1 MSHDEEVKPKSR
13 TKLWFLVHSW
23 LAMPIWLFV
32 FFVCLTG
39 SIATVSQEIIW
50 LVDPSV
56 RANQPADQTRVLTYD
71 EIIDVVHS
79 TAPEVYIENI
89 TRPVK
94 SQFAL
99 SASVSYPDST
109 TATIYINPYTGAIQ
123 GTASGF
129 DFRQFIRAIHGWLLL
144 PFDNGF
150 TFFSIGWYIVSF
162 LGIPMLLS
170 LMTGLMVYKRFWR
183 GFFSPRLRINRG
195 SRVFWG
201 DFHRLAGIWS
211 IPFILIISITGIWF
225 LIQALLF
232 DNSISISSSGP
243 PIYVAREDVPTNMG
257 DEPPMISP
265 SDAVAVVTQ
274 QYPNVKPE
282 RVSVPGNT
290 YNHYIVNGRSQSY
303 PLIIEHFSV
312 NPYNGKIEKTKRL
325 SDHSSLELVTES
337 MRPLHTGDFVGL
349 TLKLVYFFFG
359 LLLTMMVFSG
369 MSIWTK
375 RTFKASQ
382 AVIRERKATHTRQ
395 SNQHPLQAKGEVS
408 S

>member
-1 MSHDEEVKPKSR
+1 MSHDDEIKPKSR

-39 SIATVSQEIIW
+39 SIATVSQEIVW
-50 LVDPSV
+50 LIDPAV
-56 RANQPADQTRVLTYD
+56 RANQPSDKTRILNYD
-71 EIIDVVHS
+71 EIIDVVHQAS
-79 TAPEVYIENI
+79 PQVYIERI

-99 SASVSYPDST
+99 SAVVSYPDST
-109 TATIYINPYTGAIQ
+109 TATVYINPYTGAIQ

-129 DFRQFIRAIHGWLLL
+129 DFRQFIRAVHGWLLL
-144 PFDNGF
+144 PFDNGY
-150 TFFSIGWYIVSF
+150 TFYSFGWYIVSF

-170 LMTGLMVYKRFWR
+170 LITGLVVYKRFWR
-183 GFFSPRLRINRG
+183 GFFSPRLRFNRG

-211 IPFILIISITGIWF
+211 IPFILIISVTGIWF
-225 LIQALLF
+225 LIQAALF
-232 DNSISISSSGP
+232 DNSISISSDGP
-243 PIYVAREDVPTNMG
+243 PIYVAREDVPSSIG
-257 DEPPMISP
+257 DEPAIISP

-274 QYPNVKPE
+274 AYPNVTAE

-290 YNHYIVNGRSQSY
+290 YNHYVVDGRSQRY
-303 PLIIEHFSV
+303 PLIIERFSV
-312 NPYNGKIEKTKRL
+312 NPYNGNIEKAKRL
-325 SDHSSLELVTES
+325 SDHTSLELVTES

-369 MSIWTK
+369 MTIWTK

-382 AVIRERKATHTRQ
+382 AIMRERSQQKKQRSHQ
-395 SNQHPLQAKGEVS
+395 PVLQAKGEAS
-408 S
+408 

>member
-1 MSHDEEVKPKSR
+1 MSHNDEIKPKSR

-39 SIATVSQEIIW
+39 SIATVSQEIVW
-50 LVDPSV
+50 LIDPAV
-56 RANQPADQTRVLTYD
+56 RANQPSDKTRILNYD
-71 EIIDVVHS
+71 EIIDVVHQAS
-79 TAPEVYIENI
+79 PQVYIERI

-99 SASVSYPDST
+99 SAVVSYPDST
-109 TATIYINPYTGAIQ
+109 TATVYINPYTGAIQ

-129 DFRQFIRAIHGWLLL
+129 DFRQFIRAVHGWLLL
-144 PFDNGF
+144 PFDNGY
-150 TFFSIGWYIVSF
+150 TFYSFGWYIVSF

-170 LMTGLMVYKRFWR
+170 LITGLVVYKRFWR
-183 GFFSPRLRINRG
+183 GFFSPRLRFNRG

-211 IPFILIISITGIWF
+211 IPFILIISVTGIWF
-225 LIQALLF
+225 LIQAALF
-232 DNSISISSSGP
+232 DNSISISSDGP
-243 PIYVAREDVPTNMG
+243 PIYVAREDVPSSIG
-257 DEPPMISP
+257 DEPAMISP

-274 QYPNVKPE
+274 AYPNVTAE

-290 YNHYIVNGRSQSY
+290 YNHYVVDGRSQRY
-303 PLIIEHFSV
+303 PLIIERFSV
-312 NPYNGKIEKTKRL
+312 NPYNGNIEKAKRL
-325 SDHSSLELVTES
+325 SDHTSLELVTES

-369 MSIWTK
+369 MTIWTK

-382 AVIRERKATHTRQ
+382 AIMRERSQQKKQRSHQ
-395 SNQHPLQAKGEVS
+395 PVLQAKGEAS
-408 S
+408 

>member
-1 MSHDEEVKPKSR
+1 MSHDDEIKPKSR

-39 SIATVSQEIIW
+39 SIATVSQEIVW
-50 LVDPSV
+50 LIDPAV
-56 RANQPADQTRVLTYD
+56 RANQPSDKTRILNYA
-71 EIIDVVHS
+71 EIIDVVHQAS
-79 TAPEVYIENI
+79 PQVYIERI

-99 SASVSYPDST
+99 SAVVSYPDST
-109 TATIYINPYTGAIQ
+109 TATVYINPYTGAIQ

-129 DFRQFIRAIHGWLLL
+129 DFRQFIRAVHGWLLL
-144 PFDNGF
+144 PFDNGY
-150 TFFSIGWYIVSF
+150 TFYSFGWYIVSF

-170 LMTGLMVYKRFWR
+170 LITGLVVYKRFWR
-183 GFFSPRLRINRG
+183 GFFSPRLRFNRG

-211 IPFILIISITGIWF
+211 IPFILIISVTGIWF
-225 LIQALLF
+225 LIQAALF
-232 DNSISISSSGP
+232 DNSISISSDGP
-243 PIYVAREDVPTNMG
+243 PIYVAREDVPSSIG
-257 DEPPMISP
+257 DEPAMISP

-274 QYPNVKPE
+274 AYPNVTAE

-290 YNHYIVNGRSQSY
+290 YNHYVVDGRSQRY
-303 PLIIEHFSV
+303 PLIIERFSV
-312 NPYNGKIEKTKRL
+312 NPYNGNIEKAKRL
-325 SDHSSLELVTES
+325 SDHTSLELVTES

-369 MSIWTK
+369 MTIWTK

-382 AVIRERKATHTRQ
+382 AIMRERSQQKKQRSHQ
-395 SNQHPLQAKGEVS
+395 PVLQAKGEAS
-408 S
+408 

>member
-1 MSHDEEVKPKSR
+1 MSHDDEIKPKSR

-39 SIATVSQEIIW
+39 SIATVSQEIVW
-50 LVDPSV
+50 LIDPAV
-56 RANQPADQTRVLTYD
+56 RANQPSDKTRILNYD
-71 EIIDVVHS
+71 EIIDVVHQAS
-79 TAPEVYIENI
+79 PQVYIERI

-99 SASVSYPDST
+99 SAVVSYPDST
-109 TATIYINPYTGAIQ
+109 TATVYINPYTGVIQ

-129 DFRQFIRAIHGWLLL
+129 DFRQFIRAVHGWLLL
-144 PFDNGF
+144 PFDNGY
-150 TFFSIGWYIVSF
+150 TFYSFGWYIVSF

-170 LMTGLMVYKRFWR
+170 LITGLVVYKRFWR
-183 GFFSPRLRINRG
+183 GFFSPRLRFNRG

-211 IPFILIISITGIWF
+211 IPFILIISVTGIWF
-225 LIQALLF
+225 LIQAALF
-232 DNSISISSSGP
+232 DNSISISSDGP
-243 PIYVAREDVPTNMG
+243 PIYVAREDVPSSIG
-257 DEPPMISP
+257 DEPAMISP

-274 QYPNVKPE
+274 AYPNVTAE

-290 YNHYIVNGRSQSY
+290 YNHYVVDGRSQRY
-303 PLIIEHFSV
+303 PLIIERFSV
-312 NPYNGKIEKTKRL
+312 NPYNGNIEKAKRL
-325 SDHSSLELVTES
+325 SDHTSLELVTES

-369 MSIWTK
+369 MTIWTK

-382 AVIRERKATHTRQ
+382 AIMRERSQQKKQRSHQ
-395 SNQHPLQAKGEVS
+395 PVLQAKGEAS
-408 S
+408 

>member
-1 MSHDEEVKPKSR
+1 MSHDDEIKPKSR

-39 SIATVSQEIIW
+39 SIATVSQEIVW
-50 LVDPSV
+50 LIDPAV
-56 RANQPADQTRVLTYD
+56 RANQPSDKTRILNYD
-71 EIIDVVHS
+71 EIIDVVHQAS
-79 TAPEVYIENI
+79 PQVYIERI

-99 SASVSYPDST
+99 SAVVSYPDST
-109 TATIYINPYTGAIQ
+109 TATVYINPYTGAIQ

-129 DFRQFIRAIHGWLLL
+129 DFRQFIRAVHGWLLL
-144 PFDNGF
+144 PFDNGY
-150 TFFSIGWYIVSF
+150 TFYSFGWYIVSF

-170 LMTGLMVYKRFWR
+170 LITGLVVYKRFWR
-183 GFFSPRLRINRG
+183 GFFSPRLRFNRG

-211 IPFILIISITGIWF
+211 IPFILIISVTGIWF
-225 LIQALLF
+225 LIQAALF
-232 DNSISISSSGP
+232 DNSISISSDGP
-243 PIYVAREDVPTNMG
+243 PIYVAREDVPSSIG
-257 DEPPMISP
+257 DEPAMISP

-274 QYPNVKPE
+274 AYPNVTAE

-290 YNHYIVNGRSQSY
+290 YNHYVVDGRSQRY
-303 PLIIEHFSV
+303 PLIIERFSV
-312 NPYNGKIEKTKRL
+312 NPYNGNIEKAKRL
-325 SDHSSLELVTES
+325 SDHTSLELVTES

-369 MSIWTK
+369 MTIWTK

-382 AVIRERKATHTRQ
+382 AIMRERSQQKKQRSHQ
-395 SNQHPLQAKGEVS
+395 PVLQAKGEAS
-408 S
+408 

>member
-1 MSHDEEVKPKSR
+1 MSHDDEIKPKSR

-39 SIATVSQEIIW
+39 SIATVSQEIVW
-50 LVDPSV
+50 LIDPAV
-56 RANQPADQTRVLTYD
+56 RANQPSDKTRILNYD
-71 EIIDVVHS
+71 EIIDVVHQAS
-79 TAPEVYIENI
+79 PQVYIERI

-99 SASVSYPDST
+99 SAVVSYPDST
-109 TATIYINPYTGAIQ
+109 TATVYINPYTGAIQ

-129 DFRQFIRAIHGWLLL
+129 DFRQFIRAVHGWLLL
-144 PFDNGF
+144 PFDNGY
-150 TFFSIGWYIVSF
+150 TFYSFGWYIVSF

-170 LMTGLMVYKRFWR
+170 LITGLVVYKRFWR
-183 GFFSPRLRINRG
+183 GFFSPCLRFNRG

-211 IPFILIISITGIWF
+211 IPFILIISVTGIWF
-225 LIQALLF
+225 LIQAALF
-232 DNSISISSSGP
+232 DNSISISSDGP
-243 PIYVAREDVPTNMG
+243 PIYVAREDVPSSIG
-257 DEPPMISP
+257 DEPAMISP

-274 QYPNVKPE
+274 AYPNVTAE

-290 YNHYIVNGRSQSY
+290 YNHYVVDGRSQRY
-303 PLIIEHFSV
+303 PLIIERFSV
-312 NPYNGKIEKTKRL
+312 NPYNGNIEKAKRL
-325 SDHSSLELVTES
+325 SDHTSLELVTES

-369 MSIWTK
+369 MTIWTK

-382 AVIRERKATHTRQ
+382 AIIRERSQQKRQ
-395 SNQHPLQAKGEVS
+395 RSHQPVLQAKGEAS
-408 S
+408 

>member
-1 MSHDEEVKPKSR
+1 MSHDDEIKPKSR

-39 SIATVSQEIIW
+39 SIATVSQEIVW
-50 LVDPSV
+50 LIDPAV
-56 RANQPADQTRVLTYD
+56 RANQPSDKTRILNYD
-71 EIIDVVHS
+71 EIIDVVHQAS
-79 TAPEVYIENI
+79 PQVYIERI

-99 SASVSYPDST
+99 SAVVSYPDST
-109 TATIYINPYTGAIQ
+109 TATVYINPYTGAIQ

-129 DFRQFIRAIHGWLLL
+129 DFRQFIRAVHGWLLL
-144 PFDNGF
+144 PFDNGY
-150 TFFSIGWYIVSF
+150 TFYSFGWYIVSF

-170 LMTGLMVYKRFWR
+170 LITGLVVYKRFWR
-183 GFFSPRLRINRG
+183 GFFSPRLRFNRG

-211 IPFILIISITGIWF
+211 IPFILIISVTGIWF
-225 LIQALLF
+225 LIQAALF
-232 DNSISISSSGP
+232 DNSISISSDGP
-243 PIYVAREDVPTNMG
+243 PIYVAREDVPSSIG
-257 DEPPMISP
+257 DEPAMISP

-274 QYPNVKPE
+274 AYPNVTAE

-290 YNHYIVNGRSQSY
+290 YNHYVVDGRSQRY
-303 PLIIEHFSV
+303 PLIIERFSV
-312 NPYNGKIEKTKRL
+312 NPYNGNIEKAKRL
-325 SDHSSLELVTES
+325 SDHTSLELVTES

-369 MSIWTK
+369 MTIWTK

-382 AVIRERKATHTRQ
+382 AIIRERSQQKRQ
-395 SNQHPLQAKGEVS
+395 RSHQPVLQAKGEAS
-408 S
+408 

>member
-1 MSHDEEVKPKSR
+1 MSHDDEIKPKSR

-39 SIATVSQEIIW
+39 SIATVSQEIVW
-50 LVDPSV
+50 LIDPAV
-56 RANQPADQTRVLTYD
+56 RANQPSDKTRILNYD
-71 EIIDVVHS
+71 EIIDVVHQAS
-79 TAPEVYIENI
+79 PQVYIERI

-99 SASVSYPDST
+99 SAVVSYPDST
-109 TATIYINPYTGAIQ
+109 TATVYINPYTGVIQ

-129 DFRQFIRAIHGWLLL
+129 DFRQFIRAVHGWLLL
-144 PFDNGF
+144 PFDNGY
-150 TFFSIGWYIVSF
+150 TFYSFGWYIVSF

-170 LMTGLMVYKRFWR
+170 LITGLVVYKRFWR
-183 GFFSPRLRINRG
+183 GFFSPRLRFNRG

-211 IPFILIISITGIWF
+211 IPFILIISVTGIWF
-225 LIQALLF
+225 LIQAALF
-232 DNSISISSSGP
+232 DNSISISSDGP
-243 PIYVAREDVPTNMG
+243 PIYVAREDVPSSIG
-257 DEPPMISP
+257 DEPAMISP
-265 SDAVAVVTQ
+265 SDAVAVVTKA
-274 QYPNVKPE
+274 YPNVTAE

-290 YNHYIVNGRSQSY
+290 YNHYVVDGRSQRY
-303 PLIIEHFSV
+303 PLIIERFSV
-312 NPYNGKIEKTKRL
+312 NPYNGNIEKAKRL
-325 SDHSSLELVTES
+325 SDHTSLELVTES

-369 MSIWTK
+369 MTIWTK

-382 AVIRERKATHTRQ
+382 AIMRERSLQKKQRSHQ
-395 SNQHPLQAKGEVS
+395 PVLQAKGEAS
-408 S
+408 

>member
-1 MSHDEEVKPKSR
+1 MSHDDEIKPKSR

-39 SIATVSQEIIW
+39 SIATVSQEIVW
-50 LVDPSV
+50 LIDPAV
-56 RANQPADQTRVLTYD
+56 RANQPSDQTRILNYD
-71 EIIDVVHS
+71 EIIDVVHQAS
-79 TAPEVYIENI
+79 PQVYIERI

-99 SASVSYPDST
+99 SAVVSYPDST
-109 TATIYINPYTGAIQ
+109 TATVYINPYTGAIQ

-129 DFRQFIRAIHGWLLL
+129 DFRQFIRAVHGWLLL
-144 PFDNGF
+144 PFDNGY
-150 TFFSIGWYIVSF
+150 TFYSFGWYMVSF

-170 LMTGLMVYKRFWR
+170 LITGLVVYKRFWR
-183 GFFSPRLRINRG
+183 GFFSPRLRFNRG

-211 IPFILIISITGIWF
+211 IPFILIISVTGIWF
-225 LIQALLF
+225 LIQAALF
-232 DNSISISSSGP
+232 DNSISISSDGP
-243 PIYVAREDVPTNMG
+243 PIYVAREDVPSSIG
-257 DEPPMISP
+257 DEPAMISP

-274 QYPNVKPE
+274 AYPNVTAE

-290 YNHYIVNGRSQSY
+290 YNHYVVDGRSQRY
-303 PLIIEHFSV
+303 PLIIERFSV
-312 NPYNGKIEKTKRL
+312 NPYNGNIEKAKRL
-325 SDHSSLELVTES
+325 SDHTSLELVTES

-369 MSIWTK
+369 MAIWIK

-382 AVIRERKATHTRQ
+382 AIIRERSQQKKQRSHQ
-395 SNQHPLQAKGEVS
+395 PVLHAKGEAS
-408 S
+408 